1 MDLIVSE
8 IAENRIL
15 ETRKEGEFI
24 RINLVSGGCHGFSYK
39 FTFDSKLNEDDVTI
53 KAKDGSTIVAI
64 KNAFAEKLSS
74 TKLDFEKTI
83 SASYFVLKSNNFE
96 TTCGCGTSFSLKS

>member
-1 MDLIVSE
+1 MELVVTE
-8 IAENRIL
+8 VAEKRIL
-15 ETRKEGEFI
+15 ETRKEGEFV
-24 RINLVSGGCHGFSYK
+24 RINLTSGGCHGFSYK
-39 FTFDSKLNEDDVTI
+39 FAFDSKLNEDDFCI
-53 KAKDGSTIVAI
+53 KAKDGSVIVAI
-64 KNAFAEKLSS
+64 KQAFADKLSS